1 MRIAYTLEQ
10 CWHRVPGGTG
20 IAAIEAGRE
29 LAMIDGVEMVGVAGR
44 HMRPPTP
51 GFTPPM
57 PVASLPLGGP
67 LLYEAWLRLKWPKT
81 ESVVE
86 GADLVHATTII
97 TPATSL
103 PLVSTIH
110 DLAFIRHPEFF
121 TDHGNKVFNKSLNIL
136 RDSAAMLLCSSLA
149 TIEDCTTAG
158 FEESRL
164 RHVPLGVRIH
174 DVSDADVDRVHTTYS
189 LPSEFILFVG
199 TLEPR
204 KNLTR
209 LVEALGSLPDAPPL
223 VVVGMEGWGDAVA
236 AVSHDVRF
244 TGFVPAA
251 DLPALYRTCSVFA
264 YPSILEGYGLP
275 VLEAMSQGAP
285 VVTSRGTSTEE
296 VAGGAAVLIDP
307 LDVESIANGIV
318 VAMRDAAELRD
329 RGLAHAQSC
338 SWKRTAELTVQ
349 AYREVLGGAS

>member
-20 IAAIEAGRE
+20 IAAIETGRE
-29 LAMIDGVEMVGVAGR
+29 LAHIDGVEMVGVAGR
-44 HMRPPTP
+44 HKRPPTA
-51 GFTPPM
+51 GFAPPM

-67 LLYEAWLRLKWPKT
+67 LLYEAWLRLKWPKA

-121 TDHGNKVFNKSLNIL
+121 TDHGNKVFNKSMNIL

-149 TIEDCTTAG
+149 TIEDCKTAG
-158 FEESRL
+158 FETSRL
-164 RHVPLGVRIH
+164 RHVPLGVSVH
-174 DVSDADVDRVHTTYS
+174 DVSDADVARIRTTYS
-189 LPSEFILFVG
+189 LPSEFVLFVG

-209 LVEALGSLPDAPPL
+209 LVEALSSMSDAPPL
-223 VVVGMEGWGDAVA
+223 IVVGMEGWGDA
-236 AVSHDVRF
+236 AVTTSHDVRF
-244 TGFVPAA
+244 TGFVPSA
-251 DLPALYRTCSVFA
+251 DLPALYKACSVFA

-275 VLEAMSQGAP
+275 VLEAMAQGAP

-296 VAGGAAVLIDP
+296 VAGGAAVLVDP
-307 LDVESIANGIV
+307 LEVESIAHGIV
-318 VAMRDAAELRD
+318 TALGDAQALRD
-329 RGLAHAQSC
+329 GGKAHAQSC

-349 AYREVLGGAS
+349 AYRDVLGGAR